1 MLRQGNPATM
11 GVRKP
16 NIFGR
21 NTVRR
26 FWDWRG
32 KKEAAVRADFAALV
46 DEVYRAVLLR
56 PVDAEALAQWEGRL
70 AQSPHLIGDF
80 LRGLLS
86 SDEFAGQVRRFLNA
100 HVDPEKLRFVHDN
113 SQNGEI
119 SLLLRALVDRG
130 AEPYVVDVGAYGRSG
145 SNSYDLMRYFGWS
158 GLLIEANSQ
167 LHEKINAEFKG
178 LDYTL
183 AGVAAALEDGK
194 ATLYLGVHDEI
205 SSIYRG
211 NTAMW
216 GDVEGSIDVRAAK
229 LSTILS
235 EHNVPQKIGLMSID
249 CECDG
254 FDLLEDA
261 LEHGYVPQW
270 VIIEVFEG
278 LKVETLDKIAKSD
291 ATKEAYRIVG
301 RTFPNLLLERVKD

>member
-1 MLRQGNPATM
+1 M
-11 GVRKP
+11 
-16 NIFGR
+16 
-21 NTVRR
+21 RR

-32 KKEAAVRADFAALV
+32 KKVAAARADFATLV

-56 PVDAEALAQWEGRL
+56 PADADALAHWKVRL
-70 AQSPHLIGDF
+70 AQSPNLIGDF

-86 SDEFAGQVRRFLNA
+86 SDEFAQQARHFLNA
-100 HVDPEKLRFVHDN
+100 HVDPEKLPFVHDN
-113 SQNGEI
+113 SQNGEV
-119 SLLLRALVDRG
+119 SLLLRALIDRSG
-130 AEPYVVDVGAYGRSG
+130 AEPYVVDVGAYSRSG
-145 SNSYDLMRYFGWS
+145 SNSYDLMRYFGWR
-158 GLLIEANSQ
+158 GLLIEANPQ
-167 LHEKINAEFKG
+167 LHERIETEFRG

-183 AGVAAALEDGK
+183 SGVAAALEDGK

-216 GDVEGSIDVRAAK
+216 GDVGGSIDVKAAK

-235 EHNVPQKIGLMSID
+235 EHDVPKKIGLMSID

-254 FDLLEDA
+254 FELLEDA

-278 LKVETLDKIAKSD
+278 LKVETLDEIAKSD

-301 RTFPNLLLERVKD
+301 RTFPNLLLERVKE

>member
-1 MLRQGNPATM
+1 M
-11 GVRKP
+11 V
-16 NIFGR
+16 
-21 NTVRR
+21 
-26 FWDWRG
+26 
-32 KKEAAVRADFAALV
+32 V

-56 PVDAEALAQWEGRL
+56 PADAEALAHWEARL
-70 AQSPHLIGDF
+70 AQSPNLIGDL
-80 LRGLLS
+80 LRGLFG
-86 SDEFAGQVRRFLNA
+86 SDEFAQQARHFLNA
-100 HVDPEKLRFVHDN
+100 HVDPEKLPFVHDN
-113 SQNGEI
+113 SQNGEV
-119 SLLLRALVDRG
+119 SLLLRALIDRSG
-130 AEPYVVDVGAYGRSG
+130 AEPYVVDVGAYSRSG
-145 SNSYDLMRYFGWS
+145 SNSYDLMRYFGWR
-158 GLLIEANSQ
+158 GLLIEANPQ
-167 LHEKINAEFKG
+167 LHERIETEFRG

-183 AGVAAALEDGK
+183 SGVAAALEDGK

-216 GDVEGSIDVRAAK
+216 GDVGGSIDVKAAK

-235 EHNVPQKIGLMSID
+235 EHDVPKKIGLMSID

-254 FDLLEDA
+254 FELLEDA

-278 LKVETLDKIAKSD
+278 LKVETLDEIAKSD

-301 RTFPNLLLERVKD
+301 RTFPNLLLERVKE